1 MKRRTSHHTSFAVVL
16 LAVVVPPTLLAMIPD
31 PADYSMRQF
40 LQKDDTQRSYR
51 AMRRLEAENGGR
63 RGWLEAVTE
72 YSIESGFH
80 YQVTAEGGS
89 SLVRS
94 KVLRAV
100 LDGEREIIAEGET
113 ARSLALANYAFQPN
127 GVDDDGLANILLSP
141 KREERVLVEG
151 TMFLKPDGGDL
162 VRLQGRLAKNPS
174 FWVRN
179 VQIVRSYKRIE
190 GVVVPVTLEST
201 ARARPRPRLIA
212 HDLRV
217 FRDRRSPHQCCSA
230 ALIDSPLTVRTRP
243 PRHFGRV
250 VGGEE
255 CLDPQLL
262 QCHVFRRAESHDCAE
277 KTQLDLVPPNVN
289 GQEQIARA
297 E

>member
-40 LQKDDTQRSYR
+40 LQQDDTQRPYR

-72 YSIESGFH
+72 YSIESGFT

-100 LDGEREIIAEGET
+100 LEGEREVIAQGE
-113 ARSLALANYAFQPN
+113 ASRASLALANYAFQPN

-141 KREERVLVEG
+141 KR
-151 TMFLKPDGGDL
+151 
-162 VRLQGRLAKNPS
+162 
-174 FWVRN
+174 
-179 VQIVRSYKRIE
+179 
-190 GVVVPVTLEST
+190 
-201 ARARPRPRLIA
+201 
-212 HDLRV
+212 
-217 FRDRRSPHQCCSA
+217 
-230 ALIDSPLTVRTRP
+230 
-243 PRHFGRV
+243 
-250 VGGEE
+250 
-255 CLDPQLL
+255 
-262 QCHVFRRAESHDCAE
+262 
-277 KTQLDLVPPNVN
+277 
-289 GQEQIARA
+289 
-297 E
+297 